1 MKISDGYDPKT
12 NRYPYPEN
20 TDEHY
25 LVVKK
30 DNGLVFDENY
40 HYIEKSFFFNLMRR
54 IIYGVIFCIV
64 FPMTRIRL
72 GLRIY
77 GKQNI
82 RKNKKLIKQ
91 GAITMANH
99 VHMWDYLSV
108 MNAVKPRRPYLFVWD
123 KNIKGEM
130 SFIIRMVGGV
140 PIPNNDIKATEA
152 FNKAIKEALD
162 TGHLVHIYGEG
173 SMWEYYRPIRPFKT
187 GAAYY
192 AIKNQKPIIPMAFS
206 YRKPGWIR
214 RKIFHQIAL
223 FNLNIGSPIMP
234 DRYNPEE
241 LTIKVHEEIC
251 RLAGIQNNIYQP
263 VYHHDKRIDYYT
275 KEYGVGYK
283 GSY

>member
-1 MKISDGYDPKT
+1 MKISYGYDPKI

-30 DNGLVFDENY
+30 DNGLVFDEKY
-40 HYIEKSFFFNLMRR
+40 PYIDKSFFFNLMRR

-64 FPMTRIRL
+64 FPLTHIRL
-72 GLRIY
+72 GLKIY

-82 RKNKKLIKQ
+82 KKNKKLIKQ

-130 SFIIRMVGGV
+130 SFIIRMVGGI
-140 PIPNNDIKATEA
+140 PIPGNDIQATEA
-152 FNKAIKEALD
+152 FNKSVKEALE

-173 SMWEYYRPIRPFKT
+173 SMWEYYRYIRPFKK
-187 GAAYY
+187 GVAHLAK
-192 AIKNQKPIIPMAFS
+192 KNDKPIVPFAFS
-206 YRKPGWIR
+206 FKADLPTILIISKP
-214 RKIFHQIAL
+214 
-223 FNLNIGSPIMP
+223 
-234 DRYNPEE
+234 
-241 LTIKVHEEIC
+241 
-251 RLAGIQNNIYQP
+251 QP
-263 VYHHDKRIDYYT
+263 
-275 KEYGVGYK
+275 
-283 GSY
+283 